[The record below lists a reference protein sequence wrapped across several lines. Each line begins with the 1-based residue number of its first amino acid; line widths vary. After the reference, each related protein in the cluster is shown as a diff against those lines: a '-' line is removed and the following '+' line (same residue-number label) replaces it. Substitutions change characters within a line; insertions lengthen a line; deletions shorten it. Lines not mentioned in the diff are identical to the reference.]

1 MNRDAVRSAEY
12 ELEPMSEPDQPRLPA
27 SAPSI
32 APPPPF
38 RERRV
43 AHRRTEDRR
52 AHQERGLLARALDV
66 LAADG
71 DAETRLAGLLD
82 LLARTA
88 RAERAA
94 VLADGPGRRS
104 AVAID
109 GGEDTPAAMELT
121 AWLDAATR
129 RSRADRAAS
138 APAPVSLVV
147 RSAASRRRRPEST
160 GDAGDREVAELA
172 ESVRPAA
179 GSPDGI
185 VVDGSS
191 GRWFALL
198 PVPSAGRV
206 FLGFE
211 FARPDGPARLAE
223 RLPPE
228 LARHAAVA
236 LALVTAQLATERELA
251 GLRAQ
256 ERERTT
262 FVSTVAHELRTPLT
276 GLGGYLELILEGKV
290 DDPAVERDFLER
302 SHAIVE
308 SMGELVG
315 DLLELSR
322 LESGTLALEV
332 APFSVAEAVSR
343 VAAGLE
349 PIAMERGTRL
359 STSIPPRLRSATG
372 DRRRVEQI
380 LTNLAANAVKFT
392 PDGGAV
398 EIVGRFDGAVAV
410 FVVRDDGPG
419 IDVGDRRR
427 IFEPFHR
434 LAVHD
439 RITGTGLGL
448 PIARDLARRMSG
460 EIDVASVTGAGSAFV
475 LVLPGP
481 AAVEQSVVAE
491 ALGRALEEETVRIE
505 ESAVL
510 RAIARSR
517 AATTGMTAAGSPA
530 PPAARVEEPIHSDA
544 GERMSERPRPIGQ
557 DRSKDAA
564 PAGPIAPAGQPRTA
578 PDPIGPHRLSTSSG
592 VAGGFVDNPV
602 DAPGPAD

>member
-1 MNRDAVRSAEY
+1 MSGGAVRSAAHDQ
-12 ELEPMSEPDQPRLPA
+12 EPMSDPDQPRLPA

-38 RERRV
+38 RDRRV
-43 AHRRTEDRR
+43 AHRRTDDRR
-52 AHQERGLLARALDV
+52 AGQERALLARALDV

-109 GGEDTPAAMELT
+109 GPEDTAAALELT

-129 RSRADRAAS
+129 RSRVDRAAS
-138 APAPVSLVV
+138 GPAPVSLVV
-147 RSAASRRRRPEST
+147 RSAAARPGRPDAV
-160 GDAGDREVAELA
+160 GDAAEPRLGDHA
-172 ESVRPAA
+172 ESASRATD
-179 GSPDGI
+179 SPDGI

-191 GRWFALL
+191 GRWYALL
-198 PVPSAGRV
+198 PVPSSGRV

-211 FARPDGPARLAE
+211 FLRPDGPARLAE

-236 LALVTAQLATERELA
+236 LALVTGQLATERELA

-256 ERERTT
+256 ERERTR

-276 GLGGYLELILEGKV
+276 GVGGYLELILDGKV

-302 SHAIVE
+302 SRAIVE

-322 LESGTLALEV
+322 LESGTLALEI

-359 STSIPPRLRSATG
+359 ATSLPPRLRSATG

-380 LTNLAANAVKFT
+380 LTNLAANALKFT
-392 PDGGAV
+392 PGGGTV
-398 EIVGRFDGAVAV
+398 EIVGRFDGAVAI

-427 IFEPFHR
+427 IFERFQR
-434 LAVHD
+434 LAAHD

-460 EIDVASVTGAGSAFV
+460 EIDVASISGAGSAFI

-481 AAVEQSVVAE
+481 AAVEAGVVAE
-491 ALGRALEEETVRIE
+491 ALARALEEETVRLE

-510 RAIARSR
+510 RAIGRSR
-517 AATTGMTAAGSPA
+517 SHDPA
-530 PPAARVEEPIHSDA
+530 RHGV
-544 GERMSERPRPIGQ
+544 
-557 DRSKDAA
+557 
-564 PAGPIAPAGQPRTA
+564 IAPAGQPRTSA
-578 PDPIGPHRLSTSSG
+578 DPTGPHRLSTSSG
-592 VAGGFVDNPV
+592 AAGGFVDNPV
-602 DAPGPAD
+602 DAPRPAD